1 MGQRSCP
8 LCVFPALWRFCS
20 TPRWRGRSGNSA
32 SPCDRQP
39 GLSPALERGAGTKP
53 DMRVQAVRI
62 RGISAK
68 MDSNQHFFTV
78 WTHRSAQS
86 IFGAA
91 SHPVVRNGE
100 LLCFATEERAQAE
113 CDRLNADSGGS
124 HVHYTVKPAY
134 VQPAPADGLAPPE
147 KRRAL
152 TS

>member
-1 MGQRSCP
+1 VTG
-8 LCVFPALWRFCS
+8 
-20 TPRWRGRSGNSA
+20 
-32 SPCDRQP
+32 DRDFA
-39 GLSPALERGAGTKP
+39 GTGTGAGTKP
-53 DMRVQAVRI
+53 DMRSFIRRVRI

-68 MDSNQHFFTV
+68 MDSNQHFYTV

-113 CDRLNADSGGS
+113 CDRLNAGAGGS

-134 VQPAPADGLAPPE
+134 VHANSLASPEDGLALLSESFPSGLSA
-147 KRRAL
+147 RDG
-152 TS
+152 

>member
-1 MGQRSCP
+1 
-8 LCVFPALWRFCS
+8 
-20 TPRWRGRSGNSA
+20 
-32 SPCDRQP
+32 
-39 GLSPALERGAGTKP
+39 
-53 DMRVQAVRI
+53 MRVQAVRI

-113 CDRLNADSGGS
+113 CDRLNAGSGGS

-134 VQPAPADGLAPPE
+134 VQPAPANGLASPE
-147 KRRAL
+147 NGLALLSEAFRRA
-152 TS
+152 SQRAMGESAIGAAES